1 MAGSINASTAGGG
14 GIITTADA
22 TGNLNIQ
29 SGGSTV
35 VAVTAAGATVTGT
48 LAATGA
54 ITPSQTAGVI
64 GTTTNNSA
72 NAGSIGEYIS
82 STVASTGVSLTT
94 TVFANIT
101 SISLTA
107 GDWDVSGVVAINNP
121 GTTTFS
127 YINYGT
133 STTSATAGTLGQM
146 GGLTTPSTIAAT
158 IDFTTPIPETR
169 LSLAST
175 TTVYLVTRASFAVST
190 ASAYGVI
197 RARRIR

>member
-1 MAGSINASTAGGG
+1 MASVISALTSGGG
-14 GIITTADA
+14 GISMTGDA
-22 TGNLNIQ
+22 SGILNLN
-29 SGGSTV
+29 SNGTNV
-35 VAVTAAGATVTGT
+35 VAVTSAGATVTGT

-82 STVASTGVSLTT
+82 STVASSGVSLTT

-107 GDWDVSGVVAINNP
+107 GDWDVSGVVAITNP
-121 GTTTFS
+121 GTTTYS

-133 STTSATAGTLGQM
+133 STTSATNGTLGQM
-146 GGLTTPSTIAAT
+146 GSLTTPSNIAAT
-158 IDFTTPIPETR
+158 VDFTTPIPETR

-190 ASAYGVI
+190 SSAYGVI

>member
-1 MAGSINASTAGGG
+1 MASSINASTSGGG
-14 GIITTADA
+14 GVIVSSDA

-35 VAVTAAGATVTGT
+35 VAVTSTGVAITGT

-54 ITPSQTAGVI
+54 ITPSQTAGFI
-64 GTTTNNSA
+64 GTNTNNSA

-82 STVASTGVSLTT
+82 STVASAGVSLTT

-107 GDWDVSGVVAINNP
+107 GDWDVSGVVAITNP
-121 GTTTFS
+121 GTTTFA

-158 IDFTTPIPETR
+158 VDFTTPVPETR

>member
-107 GDWDVSGVVAINNP
+107 GDWDVSGVVAITNP

-146 GGLTTPSTIAAT
+146 GGLTTPSTIAAA

>member
-1 MAGSINASTAGGG
+1 MASSLNASTSGGG
-14 GIITTADA
+14 GVITTADSS
-22 TGNLNIQ
+22 GNLNIQ

-35 VAVTAAGATVTGT
+35 VAVTSTGASVTGT

-82 STVASTGVSLTT
+82 STVASSGVSLTSAA
-94 TVFANIT
+94 FANIT

-107 GDWDVSGVVAINNP
+107 GDWDVSGVVAITNP
-121 GTTTFS
+121 GTTTFA